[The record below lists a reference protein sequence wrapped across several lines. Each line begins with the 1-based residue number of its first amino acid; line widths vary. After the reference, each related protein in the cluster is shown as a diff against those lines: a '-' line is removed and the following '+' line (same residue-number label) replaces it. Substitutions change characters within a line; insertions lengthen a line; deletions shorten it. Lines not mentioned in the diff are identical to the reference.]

1 MISEKDEKKLIQ
13 HIRKWNNDI
22 SFLNYRI
29 LYSSIDNDFFYLFTN
44 SHIFHLMKGYE
55 GDGIKV
61 MTAKTPIFTNGH
73 SYENSESHY
82 KNICPCVKTKLRL
95 NDLTSLKFRKSN
107 ENIIT
112 MFQID
117 EKYYTN
123 QGRIWI
129 DPSKNSEINLLL
141 GNNLY
146 DYEIVDKKIY
156 IRMLFETKNIGDL
169 KDLYSYLI

>member
-1 MISEKDEKKLIQ
+1 
-13 HIRKWNNDI
+13 
-22 SFLNYRI
+22 
-29 LYSSIDNDFFYLFTN
+29 
-44 SHIFHLMKGYE
+44 
-55 GDGIKV
+55 
-61 MTAKTPIFTNGH
+61 
-73 SYENSESHY
+73 
-82 KNICPCVKTKLRL
+82 
-95 NDLTSLKFRKSN
+95 
-107 ENIIT
+107 

-156 IRMLFETKNIGDL
+156 IRMLFETRNIGDL